1 MIEIENKYCKHCGA
15 EFLNKVSG
23 LVVELGRPKC
33 PKCGSRL
40 IHIKFSTFDSE
51 EEHCVESKSEEIV
64 CRHSYPCENPQLKL
78 FDIKEESKEE
88 KRERREAKTTIEIIE
103 GLFDLCL
110 KNNNLTDDMSLKHNA
125 IVYKIGKHK
134 TSASSMIDRE
144 NMSYCH
150 NEDVIGLENTENG
163 ELAFFHKFSLKKTID
178 SNYSYFAIVLSTY
191 GELRKHFVEY
201 LRNDLDKC
209 SNIVTYLNRTVENKD
224 AIILLR
230 KCITML
236 KEKVKYIDKIYGS
249 DNDSINNG
257 Q

>member
-1 MIEIENKYCKHCGA
+1 MKARENHHNTGNGCLSNTREVIAKSGNSDCFEYSYTEKLHITKY
-15 EFLNKVSG
+15 
-23 LVVELGRPKC
+23 
-33 PKCGSRL
+33 
-40 IHIKFSTFDSE
+40 
-51 EEHCVESKSEEIV
+51 SKGT
-64 CRHSYPCENPQLKL
+64 QLKL
-78 FDIKEESKEE
+78 FDIKDIKEE
-88 KRERREAKTTIEIIE
+88 KRERRELKTTIEVIE

-224 AIILLR
+224 EIMLLR

>member
-1 MIEIENKYCKHCGA
+1 MKARENHHNTGNGCLSNTSEVIAKSGNSDCFEYSYTEKLHITKY
-15 EFLNKVSG
+15 
-23 LVVELGRPKC
+23 
-33 PKCGSRL
+33 
-40 IHIKFSTFDSE
+40 
-51 EEHCVESKSEEIV
+51 SKGT
-64 CRHSYPCENPQLKL
+64 QLKL
-78 FDIKEESKEE
+78 FDIKDIKEE
-88 KRERREAKTTIEIIE
+88 KRERREAKTTIEVIE

-163 ELAFFHKFSLKKTID
+163 ELAFFYRFSIKKPID
-178 SNYSYFAIVLSTY
+178 SNYSYFAIALPNY

-201 LRNDLDKC
+201 LRSDLKKC
-209 SNIVTYLNRTVENKD
+209 LNIVVYLNKTVENKD
-224 AIILLR
+224 EIILLR

-236 KEKVKYIDKIYGS
+236 KQKMKHINKVYG
-249 DNDSINNG
+249 NDSIENC